1 MTKFQRLLVG
11 ALGSALLLP
20 AAASP
25 AFAADTPSNPPAGQ
39 QQQPTDVPGAQAKLA
54 DLNKQL
60 DTATG
65 DLDRITAQLAAD
77 KKQAKSLHDQ
87 LAELARLQYQQPVLN
102 ISTIL
107 GATSLQQLLGDVA
120 QSRLVARKQQDLLSQ
135 AQALE
140 ARDQQTK
147 DQQTKRLADI
157 KTARQQ
163 ASQLLAQL
171 VAAHAADSLL
181 SEGRALASPPSPAGP
196 WPNHFFYG
204 QCTWYVATQRYVP
217 WMGNAIDWWAN
228 ARPYGY
234 AEGQTPQ
241 VGAIMVTRE
250 SGYGHVAIVRS
261 VNPDGSWTV
270 QEMNYMGFAQ
280 VDTRT
285 IQPGFGYLV
294 GFIY

>member
-1 MTKFQRLLVG
+1 MTRIQRLLVAVVG
-11 ALGSALLLP
+11 AALLLP

-25 AFAADTPSNPPAGQ
+25 ALADDAPGGSN
-39 QQQPTDVPGAQAKLA
+39 QQPTDVAGAQAKLA

-60 DTATG
+60 DSATG
-65 DLDRITAQLAAD
+65 DLDKISAQLDAD
-77 KKQAKSLHDQ
+77 KKQEQSLHAQ
-87 LAELARLQYQQPVLN
+87 LADLARLQYQQPVLS

-107 GATSLQQLLGDVA
+107 DATSLQQLLGDVA
-120 QSRLVARKQQDLLSQ
+120 QSRLVAHKQQDLLSQ

-140 ARDQQTK
+140 VK
-147 DQQTKRLADI
+147 DQKAKDAQTKRLEDI
-157 KTARQQ
+157 KNARQQ
-163 ASQLLAQL
+163 ASQLLQQL
-171 VAAHAADSLL
+171 VAAHAADALL
-181 SEGRALASPPSPAGP
+181 SEGRALASPPSPSGP

-234 AEGQTPQ
+234 AEGSAPQ

-261 VNPDGSWTV
+261 VNGDGSWTV
-270 QEMNYMGFAQ
+270 EEMNYTGFAQ

-285 IQPGFGYLV
+285 IQPGFAYLV